1 VFNDWAFHAERGA
14 SIRRYWGKIPP
25 GTDVLITHGPPFGS
39 LDKANILSAHLGCEE
54 LTKAV
59 VRIKPK
65 LHVFGHV
72 HGGYGRETGPNG
84 TQLVNCAVLNE
95 NYALTNEPVTIELN
109 RKGE

>member
-1 VFNDWAFHAERGA
+1 M
-14 SIRRYWGKIPP
+14 
-25 GTDVLITHGPPFGS
+25 LITHGPPFGS